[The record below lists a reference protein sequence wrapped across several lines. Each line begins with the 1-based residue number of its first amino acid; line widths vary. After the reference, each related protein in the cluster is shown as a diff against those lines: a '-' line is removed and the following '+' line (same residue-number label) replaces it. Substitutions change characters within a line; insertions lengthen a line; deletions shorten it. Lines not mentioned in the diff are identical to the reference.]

1 MLIENPLSH
10 DSVEKYLKTE
20 YLIGCKFVVL
30 NRKIDKKLS
39 PIELTD
45 NLLIKE
51 LVDFYEIC
59 GFRLSLINSDGLS
72 IPRDLSLKEARD
84 FRIERAEDFDFKQL
98 ISSLNSISQTSK
110 YSDIEWVKRIF
121 RRAIKE
127 ANNPEDI
134 KLIRSLLER
143 IHLNN
148 DKFFDS
154 DLSEI
159 SELIE

>member
-10 DSVEKYLKTE
+10 DSVEKYLKAE

-30 NRKIDKKLS
+30 NRKINKEFPS
-39 PIELTD
+39 IELTD

-51 LVDFYEIC
+51 LISFYEIC

-72 IPRDLSLKEARD
+72 IPRDLTLKEAKD
-84 FRIERAEDFDFKQL
+84 FRIERGEDFDFKQL
-98 ISSLNSISQTSK
+98 ISSLNSISQTSN

-127 ANNPEDI
+127 ANNSEDI
-134 KLIRSLLER
+134 KLIRNLLER

-154 DLSEI
+154 DLLEI
-159 SELIE
+159 ADLIK